1 MNKLSKVS
9 LTALCGSLATISA
22 VKAGE
27 LSIAGGMTMTMTKKG
42 GTVSGNPLGMASNIT
57 FTGSG
62 ELDGG
67 QNVDLTISHT
77 DKDVYSSANIKLT
90 TNSLGTWKVSQATGG
105 AGIGGYDDNMP
116 RAFEEAWDT
125 GVGSGVDLAKGV
137 GSSTTLS
144 WTSPSTMGTSLQVAY
159 AARNDGASISD
170 KAAGGAANSLARAG
184 MDVVLDTSQ
193 DFGAFGADLFV
204 GYSVTEQYTNS
215 QTAGGDK
222 TKDREEGV
230 AGITFTVGPIKAGW
244 QRSLEY
250 TGLNQIASDVF
261 GYKNTSFGVSFNVND
276 NLSVSY
282 AEFESLR
289 GLVEGTS
296 GIARPVTTIESIQA
310 AYTMGGVSL
319 KVAMNELDNGTYTT
333 GSANDADSSLV
344 LLSLA
349 F

>member
-9 LTALCGSLATISA
+9 LTALCGSLATITA

-42 GTVSGNPLGMASNIT
+42 GTTTGNPLGMASNIT

-77 DKDVYSSANIKLT
+77 DKDVYSSAAIKLT
-90 TNSLGTWKVSQATGG
+90 TNSLGTWKVTQATGG

-144 WTSPSTMGTSLQVAY
+144 WTTPSVAGTSLQVAV
-159 AARNDGASISD
+159 APRNDGASVSD
-170 KAAGGAANSLARAG
+170 KSGGGSANAAQG
-184 MDVVLDTSQ
+184 MGYDIVLDTSQ
-193 DFGAFGADLFV
+193 ELSGVGVDLFA
-204 GYSVTEQYTNS
+204 GYSVTERPS
-215 QTAGGDK
+215 DKPVAGGDAA
-222 TKDREEGV
+222 KDREEGV
-230 AGITFTVGPIKAGW
+230 AGLTLTLGPVKAGW
-244 QRSLEY
+244 QRTLEY
-250 TGLNQIASDVF
+250 TGNNQTGSEVF
-261 GYKNTSFGVSFNVND
+261 GYKNTSWGVSFNVND

-296 GIARPVTTIESIQA
+296 GIPRPVTTIESLQA

>member
-27 LSIAGGMTMTMTKKG
+27 LSIAGGMNITMTKKG
-42 GTVSGNPLGMASNIT
+42 GTESGNPLGMASNIT
-57 FTGSG
+57 FTGAG

-67 QNVDLTISHT
+67 QKVDLTISHT
-77 DKDVYSSANIKLT
+77 DKDAYSSAAAKLT
-90 TNSLGTWKVSQATGG
+90 TNSLGTWKVTQATGG

-116 RAFEEAWDT
+116 RAFEETWDT
-125 GVGSGVDLAKGV
+125 GVGAGVDLAKGV

-144 WTSPSTMGTSLQVAY
+144 WTTPSFAGTTLQVAV
-159 AARNDGASISD
+159 APRNDGASISD
-170 KAAGGAANSLARAG
+170 KASGGATDSIRKTG

-193 DFGAFGADLFV
+193 EIGGAGVDFFV
-204 GYSVTEQYTNS
+204 GYSVTEQYTTS
-215 QTAGGDK
+215 AVAGGDK
-222 TKDREEGV
+222 TRDREEGV

-250 TGLNQIASDVF
+250 TGLNQTGSDVF

-296 GIARPVTTIESIQA
+296 GIGRPVTTIESIQA
-310 AYTMGGVSL
+310 AYTVGGVSL

-333 GSANDADSSLV
+333 GTANDADSSLV

>member
-9 LTALCGSLATISA
+9 LTALCGSLATITA

-42 GTVSGNPLGMASNIT
+42 GTTTGNPLGMASNIT

-77 DKDVYSSANIKLT
+77 DKDVYSSASIKLT
-90 TNSLGTWKVSQATGG
+90 TNSLGTWKVTQATGG

-144 WTSPSTMGTSLQVAY
+144 WTTPSVAGTSLQVAV
-159 AARNDGASISD
+159 APRNDGASVSD
-170 KAAGGAANSLARAG
+170 KSGGGSANAAQG
-184 MDVVLDTSQ
+184 MGYDIVLDTSQ
-193 DFGAFGADLFV
+193 ELSGVGVDLFA
-204 GYSVTEQYTNS
+204 GYSVTERPS
-215 QTAGGDK
+215 DKPVAGGDAA
-222 TKDREEGV
+222 KDREEGV
-230 AGITFTVGPIKAGW
+230 AGLTLTLGPVKAGW

-250 TGLNQIASDVF
+250 TGNNQTASDTF
-261 GYKNTSFGVSFNVND
+261 GYKNTSWGVSFNVND

-296 GIARPVTTIESIQA
+296 GIPRPLVTIESLQA

-319 KVAMNELDNGTYTT
+319 KVAMNELDNGSYTT
-333 GSANDADSSLV
+333 GTANDADSSLV